1 MQTNVYNIAFA
12 ESTKQ
17 AYLHFWG
24 CNIKCKGCVC
34 QKVVFDFMLDRNM
47 HLHLAEPR
55 GIAAAPTRFME
66 GDEVVDTLV
75 GLDVKWV
82 LFEGQ
87 EASLDPQMPMIAEAI
102 HRKLGSTNVLLTNA
116 YQMPDLTHID
126 KVSIG
131 LKAYG
136 EKLHRDYTSES
147 NKTILENF
155 KKIYHSGVPMMAE
168 TVLIPGYIDHE
179 EIGKIAKFI
188 ASVDPNIR
196 YQIDAYFKAGDNPWR
211 RPTDA
216 EVDRAVVAASK
227 YLNNVYAYKGSE
239 PREFG
244 VKSVFP
250 TEAELAAAELAPA
263 VDARELVYA

>member
-12 ESTKQ
+12 ESTRQ

-34 QKVVFDFMLDRNM
+34 QKVVYDFMLDRNM

-55 GIAAAPTRFME
+55 GIAAAPTRFM
-66 GDEVVDTLV
+66 DFDDVVTALREIEA
-75 GLDVKWV
+75 KWV

-87 EASLDPQMPMIAEAI
+87 EASLDPQMSSIAEAL
-102 HRKLGSTNVLLTNA
+102 HRTLGTINVLLTNA
-116 YQMPDLTHID
+116 YQMPDLKHID

-136 EKLHRDYTSES
+136 EKLHRDYTGES

-155 KKIYHSGVPMMAE
+155 KRIYRSGVPMMAE

-179 EIGKIAKFI
+179 EIGRIARFI
-188 ASVDPNIR
+188 ATVDPTIR

-211 RPTDA
+211 RPTPE
-216 EVDRAVVAASK
+216 EVDRAVEAASK
-227 YLNNVYAYKGSE
+227 HLSNVYAYKGSE

-244 VKSVFP
+244 VKSIFP
-250 TEAELAAAELAPA
+250 TEAELAAEELAPA
-263 VDARELVYA
+263 VDSRELVYA

>member
-24 CNIKCKGCVC
+24 CNIQCKGCVC

-55 GIAAAPTRFME
+55 GIVAAPTRFM
-66 GDEVVDTLV
+66 DFDDVLDTLV
-75 GLDVKWV
+75 ELDVKWV

-87 EASLDPQMPMIAEAI
+87 EASLDPQMPLIAEAL
-102 HRKLGSTNVLLTNA
+102 HRRLNTTNVLLTNG
-116 YQMPDLTHID
+116 YHMPDLRHID
-126 KVSIG
+126 KVAVG
-131 LKAYG
+131 LKALD
-136 EKLHRDYTSES
+136 EKLHLDYTGQS

-155 KKIYHSGVPMMAE
+155 KKIYRSGVPMMAE
-168 TVLIPGYIDHE
+168 TVLIPGYIDYE
-179 EIGKIAKFI
+179 EIEKIAKFI
-188 ASVDPNIR
+188 ASIDKNIR
-196 YQIDAYFKAGDNPWR
+196 YQIDAYFKAGNNPWR
-211 RPTDA
+211 RPTTD
-216 EVDRAVVAASK
+216 EVERAVEATRKHLTNA
-227 YLNNVYAYKGSE
+227 YAYNGTE

-250 TEAELAAAELAPA
+250 SEAELDAAELAPA
-263 VDARELVYA
+263 VETRELVYA

>member
-24 CNIKCKGCVC
+24 CNIRCKGCVC

-47 HLHLAEPR
+47 HLHVAEPR

-66 GDEVVDTLV
+66 VDDVVETLV

-87 EASLDPQMPMIAEAI
+87 EASLDPQMPFIAETL
-102 HRKLGSTNVLLTNA
+102 HRRQGTTNVLLTNA
-116 YQMPDLTHID
+116 FIMPDLKHID
-126 KVSIG
+126 KVSVG
-131 LKAYG
+131 LKAFD
-136 EKLHRDYTSES
+136 EKLHIEYTGES
-147 NKTILENF
+147 NRTILENF
-155 KKIYHSGVPMMAE
+155 PKIYQSGVPMMAE
-168 TVLIPGYIDHE
+168 TVLIPGYIDYE
-179 EIGKIAKFI
+179 EIEKIAKYI

-196 YQIDAYFKAGDNPWR
+196 YQIDAYFKAGNNPWR
-211 RPTDA
+211 RPTTE
-216 EVDRAVVAASK
+216 EVERAVVAAK
-227 YLNNVYAYKGSE
+227 KHLNNVYAYTGSE

-244 VKSVFP
+244 VKSIFP

-263 VDARELVYA
+263 VDAKELVYA

>member
-24 CNIKCKGCVC
+24 CNIRCKGCVC

-47 HLHLAEPR
+47 HLHVAEPR

-66 GDEVVDTLV
+66 VDDVVETLV

-87 EASLDPQMPMIAEAI
+87 EASLDPKMPFIAETL
-102 HRKLGSTNVLLTNA
+102 HRRQGTTNVLLTNA
-116 YQMPDLTHID
+116 FIMPDLKHID
-126 KVSIG
+126 KVSVG
-131 LKAYG
+131 LKAFD
-136 EKLHRDYTSES
+136 EKLHIEYTGES
-147 NKTILENF
+147 NRTILENF
-155 KKIYHSGVPMMAE
+155 PKIYQSGVPMMAE
-168 TVLIPGYIDHE
+168 TVLIPGYIDYE
-179 EIGKIAKFI
+179 EIEKIAKYI

-196 YQIDAYFKAGDNPWR
+196 YQIDAYFKAGNNPWR
-211 RPTDA
+211 RPTTE
-216 EVDRAVVAASK
+216 EVERAVVAAK
-227 YLNNVYAYKGSE
+227 KHLNNVYAYTGSE

-244 VKSVFP
+244 VKSIFP

-263 VDARELVYA
+263 VDAKELVYA

>member
-1 MQTNVYNIAFA
+1 MHTNVYNIAFA

-55 GIAAAPTRFME
+55 GIAAAPTRFMDT
-66 GDEVVDTLV
+66 DEVVDTLV

-87 EASLDPQMPMIAEAI
+87 EASLDPQMPLIAEAL
-102 HRKLGSTNVLLTNA
+102 HRKLGTTNVLLTNA
-116 YQMPDLTHID
+116 YQMSDLTHID

-131 LKAYG
+131 LKAYS

-147 NKTILENF
+147 NQTILENF
-155 KKIYHSGVPMMAE
+155 EKIYHSGVPMMAE
-168 TVLIPGYIDHE
+168 TVLIPEYIDHE

-188 ASVDPNIR
+188 ATVDPGIR

-211 RPTDA
+211 RPTA
-216 EVDRAVVAASK
+216 EEVELATVAASK
-227 YLNNVYAYKGSE
+227 HLSNVYAYKGSE

-263 VDARELVYA
+263 VDARELVFA